1 MHAIFYY
8 IVVYLILGAVG
19 MHLGNKKQSRQV
31 QRQRWLKYATY
42 LIITAAV
49 ITCIFTSTFI
59 YCAIVIAAVG
69 LFEVVGANFRGVVNI
84 KQATFSIF
92 VYSAV
97 AFGFIGFAQSFN
109 NTFLLFIYFQ
119 VFVFDAFCQVTG
131 QLAGRHKLAPTI
143 SPTKTVEGLAGGWTF
158 CILTAV
164 VARSWVHQSL
174 FMALL
179 SGTLTGLTSF
189 IGDIAGSYFKRLVK
203 VKDYSNLL
211 PGQGGFIDR
220 FGSLM
225 VTGAVYFLC
234 RKYLE

>member
-19 MHLGNKKQSRQV
+19 MHLGNKKQPWQV
-31 QRQRWLKYATY
+31 QRERWLKYGTY
-42 LIITAAV
+42 VIITAAV

-59 YCAIVIAAVG
+59 YCAIVIAAIG
-69 LFEVVGANFRGVVNI
+69 LFEIVGANFRRVVNI

-92 VYSAV
+92 VYLAV
-97 AFGFIGFAQSFN
+97 AIGFIGLAHAFN
-109 NTFLLFIYFQ
+109 NAFLLFIYFQ
-119 VFVFDAFCQVTG
+119 VFIFDAFCQVIG

-143 SPTKTVEGLAGGWTF
+143 SPAKTVEGLTGGWIF
-158 CILTAV
+158 CILTAL

-174 FMALL
+174 FIALL
-179 SGTLTGLTSF
+179 CGTLTGLTSF
-189 IGDIAGSYFKRLVK
+189 IGDITGSYFKRLVK
-203 VKDYSNLL
+203 IKDYSNFL

>member
-19 MHLGNKKQSRQV
+19 MHLGNKKQPRQV
-31 QRQRWLKYATY
+31 QRERWLKYGTY
-42 LIITAAV
+42 VIITGAV
-49 ITCIFTSTFI
+49 ITCIFTNMFI

-69 LFEVVGANFRGVVNI
+69 LFEIIGVNFRGDVNI
-84 KQATFSIF
+84 KAASFSIF
-92 VYSAV
+92 VYSLV
-97 AFGFIGFAQSFN
+97 AFGFIAFAQAFN
-109 NTFLLFIYFQ
+109 NAFLLFIYFQ